1 MNILILISFIEQF
14 GDLKNLVSEG
24 NMLTRRVKEV
34 SLLKQNHAP
43 KPSPAKCVKNIT
55 KQEDGLFTMYMM
67 NISKSLASF
76 SGYH

>member
-1 MNILILISFIEQF
+1 
-14 GDLKNLVSEG
+14 
-24 NMLTRRVKEV
+24 MLTRRVKEV

-43 KPSPAKCVKNIT
+43 KPSPVKCIKSIT
-55 KQEDGLFTMYMM
+55 KQEDELFTMYMM

>member
-1 MNILILISFIEQF
+1 MEQF
-14 GDLKNLVSEG
+14 GGLKYLVSEG

-43 KPSPAKCVKNIT
+43 KPSPVKCIKNIT

-67 NISKSLASF
+67 NISKTFKFLASF